1 MSKAPETG
9 TEPFRRELARPEDAA
24 SSPETR
30 FERARGIDRVELRR
44 GLATVHVGPLEPPY
58 ESARLDVLRRV
69 AEVGVSLD
77 FLKLDG
83 PMLSFVVADDAC
95 AGAAGALA
103 HFEHRIT
110 PGRCVVLAHAANMRD
125 EEGLI
130 ARIISRVTST
140 GAQVDHIG
148 DMHDRVLVVTGEDD
162 ARVVVP
168 ALEAMIGE
176 SA

>member
-1 MSKAPETG
+1 MSKAPEPG

-30 FERARGIDRVELRR
+30 FERARGIDRVELRS
-44 GLATVHVGPLEPPY
+44 GLATVHVGPLAPPF
-58 ESARLDVLRRV
+58 ELARLDVLRRV
-69 AEVGVSLD
+69 AGAGVSLD

-83 PMLSFVVADDAC
+83 PMLSFVVAD
-95 AGAAGALA
+95 GARAAAAAALEG
-103 HFEHRIT
+103 FEHQIT
-110 PGRCVVLAHAANMRD
+110 AERCVVLAHAANMRD

-148 DMHDRVLVVTGEDD
+148 DMHDRVLVVTGEGD
-162 ARVVVP
+162 ARLVVP

-176 SA
+176 TP